1 MVRGQWH
8 KYTQGKLDGL
18 QCCAGSEDSLKI
30 LLRRGKDCDTNS
42 SYVTG
47 SDTSVVYIE
56 MMVETMNTLDTNSSY
71 VTGSDTSVVYIEMM
85 VEALN
90 TLDTNSSYV
99 TGSDTSVVRYT

>member
-71 VTGSDTSVVYIEMM
+71 VTGSDTSVV
-85 VEALN
+85 
-90 TLDTNSSYV
+90 
-99 TGSDTSVVRYT
+99 RYT